1 MLTPLVTHT
10 TVHPHSPQLPY
21 GYARKLGFL
30 VSHSA
35 PAKCQVLCK
44 RISFNQHI
52 ALQKDRLGRALVVP
66 TDRSPTQISLSQ
78 KREFIAHIIDK
89 SRSGLQAC
97 VSLAPALSPNLPHP
111 GIGWALPTQQEGCPR
126 QPRPRWPFQ
135 PSVPGEERCL
145 LFVCRANAWGDWLVL
160 MTVLY
165 LRNGQGG
172 GQPYLARAGHM
183 LTLQQDD
190 GWARAEGV
198 GATRTRKTQRD
209 CIWSAV
215 VSIIFPFY
223 KLGNGGLERLG
234 DSPGLESQMGFKPM
248 SVSSTQSITR
258 PSLRVI
264 LSPN

>member
-1 MLTPLVTHT
+1 MCLISSSPFPKPPPPWYWLGSPHT
-10 TVHPHSPQLPY
+10 
-21 GYARKLGFL
+21 A
-30 VSHSA
+30 
-35 PAKCQVLCK
+35 
-44 RISFNQHI
+44 
-52 ALQKDRLGRALVVP
+52 GRMPKAAEA
-66 TDRSPTQISLSQ
+66 QMA
-78 KREFIAHIIDK
+78 F
-89 SRSGLQAC
+89 
-97 VSLAPALSPNLPHP
+97 PALSPRRREVP
-111 GIGWALPTQQEGCPR
+111 ALCVQSKCVGR
-126 QPRPRWPFQ
+126 
-135 PSVPGEERCL
+135 
-145 LFVCRANAWGDWLVL
+145 LVL

>member
-1 MLTPLVTHT
+1 MARHRQPAEREEEEQFIGSCGTWQRRERAAGGLRHQCPALPISASLSLPTFGCWGLSPLRMGFFRGAGSLAACSCGSQKPAERELTLLLPAQQRGNEHSDWPRWDHVLTPLVTHT

-145 LFVCRANAWGDWLVL
+145 LFVCRANAWG
-160 MTVLY
+160 
-165 LRNGQGG
+165 
-172 GQPYLARAGHM
+172 
-183 LTLQQDD
+183 
-190 GWARAEGV
+190 GW
-198 GATRTRKTQRD
+198 
-209 CIWSAV
+209 
-215 VSIIFPFY
+215 
-223 KLGNGGLERLG
+223 
-234 DSPGLESQMGFKPM
+234 
-248 SVSSTQSITR
+248 
-258 PSLRVI
+258 SL
-264 LSPN
+264 